1 MTEGTPRTLADVL
14 KKNDNIIRE
23 DTKKEKFFKAKYSEI
38 SSLIKKYT
46 DKYGEEFDES
56 AKASFKE
63 ELENLKS
70 SYNEENIEK

>member
-1 MTEGTPRTLADVL
+1 MTEEIPRNLADVL
-14 KKNDNIIRE
+14 KKSDNIIRE
-23 DTKKEKFFKAKYSEI
+23 DTKEEKFLKAKYSEI

-46 DKYGEEFDES
+46 DKYGKELNES

-70 SYNEENIEK
+70 SYNEENLEK